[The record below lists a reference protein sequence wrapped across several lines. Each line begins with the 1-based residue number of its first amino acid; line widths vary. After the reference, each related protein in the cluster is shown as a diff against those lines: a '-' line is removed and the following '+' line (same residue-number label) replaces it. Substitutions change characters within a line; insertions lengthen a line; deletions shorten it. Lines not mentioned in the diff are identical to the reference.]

1 MIIQSKQVWVSST
14 FIEAQLEIVDAK
26 ITGIY
31 PYGTK
36 PVDKDYGE
44 DRILP
49 GMIDIHCHGGLGFD
63 TNDANHEGLRTW
75 AAGLA
80 KEGITGFL
88 PTTVTQSEEVLTKA
102 LINVTEVVD
111 EATKARKSS
120 AFISKAHILTRKTKA
135 RSRNSSSLRR
145 MLSSSRS
152 IRKPPR
158 V

>member
-14 FIEAQLEIVDAK
+14 FIEAQLEIEDAK

-75 AAGLA
+75 AAGLP

-111 EATKARKSS
+111 EGYEGAEILGIHFEGPYLNAKNKGAQPEQ
-120 AFISKAHILTRKTKA
+120 FIVTPNVEQFKKYQEAA
-135 RSRNSSSLRR
+135 
-145 MLSSSRS
+145 
-152 IRKPPR
+152 
-158 V
+158 

>member
-14 FIEAQLEIVDAK
+14 FIEAQLEIIDAK

-75 AAGLA
+75 AAGRRRKA
-80 KEGITGFL
+80 SPVFCR
-88 PTTVTQSEEVLTKA
+88 PQS
-102 LINVTEVVD
+102 
-111 EATKARKSS
+111 
-120 AFISKAHILTRKTKA
+120 
-135 RSRNSSSLRR
+135 RR
-145 MLSSSRS
+145 V
-152 IRKPPR
+152 KKC
-158 V
+158 

>member
-14 FIEAQLEIVDAK
+14 FIEAQLEIEDAK

-75 AAGLA
+75 AAGLP

-88 PTTVTQSEEVLTKA
+88 PTTVTQSEEVLPPLFPA
-102 LINVTEVVD
+102 LRD
-111 EATKARKSS
+111 LRSFSS
-120 AFISKAHILTRKTKA
+120 FPNI
-135 RSRNSSSLRR
+135 
-145 MLSSSRS
+145 MG
-152 IRKPPR
+152 
-158 V
+158 